1 VPHGSRHSDAV
12 LLRNTCDLKTVLTNP
27 GPSARRGG
35 SCAYSEAASRVALP
49 LPTFSRRP
57 YSDSRVC
64 LTREPM
70 LNRTQRGGVPSGQ
83 SPIAPWIAPQ
93 CPGWDYSAR
102 NGRTGSEVTEETCS
116 ARLTSQNR
124 LERAPGRWPYT
135 SRGSRCPFSRSA
147 AWRKDGSGQ
156 HSAKE

>member
-12 LLRNTCDLKTVLTNP
+12 LLCSTCDLKTFLTNP

-70 LNRTQRGGVPSGQ
+70 LNRTQRGVSHQ
-83 SPIAPWIAPQ
+83 DKAP
-93 CPGWDYSAR
+93 
-102 NGRTGSEVTEETCS
+102 
-116 ARLTSQNR
+116 
-124 LERAPGRWPYT
+124 
-135 SRGSRCPFSRSA
+135 
-147 AWRKDGSGQ
+147 
-156 HSAKE
+156 